1 MRDRVI
7 SQHKG
12 EKVMSTKNTPVV
24 SGATGEQ
31 IEHIMDMWR
40 RRLRSRNLTLDEGNQ
55 IIRNGGAY
63 HPTMDAAAD
72 LLVDKVRSD
81 IANTVVRM
89 VRNIRRSRTPMQ
101 AIDATRRSKYVDD
114 SIVAT
119 MPVGDGPE
127 EAELVYFHLGRY
139 VSEDDLAKEYE
150 TLGLVPDSQA
160 QCADNEADPAFADAK
175 PNGSQWKDGKK
186 WNFVAFSR
194 RGGGRGVGCV
204 RIGRGWIGSWWFAG
218 RRKS

>member
-1 MRDRVI
+1 
-7 SQHKG
+7 
-12 EKVMSTKNTPVV
+12 MSTKNTPVV

-40 RRLRSRNLTLDEGNQ
+40 RRLRSRNLTLDEGNH
-55 IIRNGGAY
+55 IIRNGGVY

-72 LLVDKVRSD
+72 LLVNKVRSD
-81 IANTVVRM
+81 TTNTVVRM

-101 AIDATRRSKYVDD
+101 AIDAIGRNKYVDD

-127 EAELVYFHLGRY
+127 ETELVYFRLGRY

-150 TLGLVPDSQA
+150 TRGLVPDHQA
-160 QCADNEADPAFADAK
+160 QCADNEADPAFADTH

-186 WNFVAFSR
+186 WNFVAFRR
-194 RGGGRGVGCV
+194 RGGERGVLCGRGGGVWFDG
-204 RIGRGWIGSWWFAG
+204 WWFAG

>member
-1 MRDRVI
+1 
-7 SQHKG
+7 
-12 EKVMSTKNTPVV
+12 MSTKNTPVV

-81 IANTVVRM
+81 TTNTVVRM

-101 AIDATRRSKYVDD
+101 AIDAIGRNKYVDD

-127 EAELVYFHLGRY
+127 ETELVYFRLGRY

-150 TLGLVPDSQA
+150 TRGLVPDHQA
-160 QCADNEADPAFADAK
+160 QCAANEADPAFADTH

-186 WNFVAFSR
+186 WNFVSFH
-194 RGGGRGVGCV
+194 RGDGERYVGCCRGVS
-204 RIGRGWIGSWWFAG
+204 GWGDGWWFAG

>member
-1 MRDRVI
+1 
-7 SQHKG
+7 
-12 EKVMSTKNTPVV
+12 MSTKNTPVV

-81 IANTVVRM
+81 TANTVVRM

-101 AIDATRRSKYVDD
+101 AIDATGRDKYVDD

-127 EAELVYFHLGRY
+127 ETELVYFRLGGY
-139 VSEDDLAKEYE
+139 ASEDDLAKEYE
-150 TLGLVPDSQA
+150 TRGLVPDHQA
-160 QCADNEADPAFADAK
+160 QCADNEADPAFADTH

-186 WNFVAFSR
+186 WNFVSFGRDGDGRNVCCR
-194 RGGGRGVGCV
+194 RYGSGWLGG
-204 RIGRGWIGSWWFAG
+204 WWFAG